1 MNQRGRRQSPP
12 VVIGIGDLLDL
23 LASWNALMDQETE
36 VLFAVWKP
44 YVLSPKRMMIQLVLF
59 LLLRSNEDALWLLF
73 NLIMS
78 LIWVPQILRNTMEDR
93 RQANSW
99 KFIFSL
105 QFIIVSMLYVH
116 AKVVSLLKSDCGLFW
131 HLKVT
136 VAWLAIQCVLLYL
149 QLLLGPRFWIPYHHK
164 LFLWRYQ
171 PILTLADLELKIS
184 PSVLEGME
192 LDDRGGNGE
201 VIDYRCMCS
210 ICWTKVTIPIL
221 KNFQANLPGDRELEY
236 VVTSC
241 HHVFH
246 AECLMTWS
254 RYGSRCPFCAS
265 ILPRNK
271 SS

>member
-1 MNQRGRRQSPP
+1 MDQRGRRQPPP
-12 VVIGIGDLLDL
+12 VVIGIGDLPDL
-23 LASWNALMDQETE
+23 LASWIAQFEQELVVFNAI
-36 VLFAVWKP
+36 WKP
-44 YVLSPKRMMIQLVLF
+44 FYFSLDMWVIKAVFF
-59 LLLRSNEDALWLLF
+59 LLMPYNEYALLF
-73 NLIMS
+73 RLNFILLLLWI
-78 LIWVPQILRNTMEDR
+78 PQIFRNTMEDR

-99 KFIFSL
+99 KFVFSL
-105 QFIIVSMLYVH
+105 QFIMGSRCYVH
-116 AKVVSLLKSDCGLFW
+116 AKVVSLLTSEELFLQ
-131 HLKVT
+131 LKVM
-136 VAWLAIQCVLLYL
+136 VAWLAIQCVWLYL